1 MSILIAPSLLA
12 ADFARL
18 GEAAQTVAAAGAD
31 LIHVDIMDGHFVP
44 TLTFGPQLVSSL
56 KKIITLPVW
65 VHLMVEKPENF
76 IPQFQEA
83 GADWISFHVEATA
96 HVHREVWRLKQLGV
110 RAGLSLN
117 PATPIHF
124 LTDILKELD
133 FVLLMTVNPGWGGQT
148 LVEATRHKIQLLHNW
163 IQGQK
168 LETPIAV
175 DGGVTLENME
185 SLVKD
190 GVEIF
195 VAGATIFSRE
205 NPAEVVKQMKTIARR
220 SQET

>member
-1 MSILIAPSLLA
+1 MSILIAPSLLS

-56 KKIITLPVW
+56 KKITTLPVW

-76 IPQFQEA
+76 IPQFREA

-96 HVHREVWRLKQLGV
+96 HVHREVLRLKQLGAK
-110 RAGLSLN
+110 AGLSLN

-124 LTDILKELD
+124 LADILKELD

-148 LVEATRHKIQLLHNW
+148 LIESTRHKIRLLHNW

-175 DGGVTLENME
+175 DGGVTLENIE
-185 SLVKD
+185 SLVED

-195 VAGATIFSRE
+195 VAGATIFSQE
-205 NPAEVVKQMKTIARR
+205 NPAEVVKQMKAIARR
-220 SQET
+220 SQGR

>member
-1 MSILIAPSLLA
+1 MSILIAPSLLS

-56 KKIITLPVW
+56 KKITALPVW

-76 IPQFQEA
+76 IPQFREA

-96 HVHREVWRLKQLGV
+96 HVHREVLRLKQLGAK
-110 RAGLSLN
+110 AGLSLN

-148 LVEATRHKIQLLHNW
+148 LIESTRHKIRLLHNW

-175 DGGVTLENME
+175 DGGVTLENMA
-185 SLVKD
+185 SLVED

-195 VAGATIFSRE
+195 VAGATIFSQE
-205 NPAEVVKQMKTIARR
+205 NPAEVVKQMKAIARR
-220 SQET
+220 SQER